1 MAWFNFRKKKEEVKL
16 ETSYETPREQKC
28 SHLWCD
34 FPPYLEFWW
43 TCYRNEY
50 NKRLAKEKQLG
61 WLSAEITESYVCC
74 KCSERDDKVLYRIK
88 IEDIT
93 RNDALVEI
101 ERIKK
106 DHKDFCKPRAEVE
119 DKISDL
125 QHKINRDLLR
135 SLSLYNPAMV
145 GSNFPNDLPI
155 LNKFLKG
162 DKNE

>member
-16 ETSYETPREQKC
+16 ETSCETPQEQKC

-43 TCYRNEY
+43 TCYYNEF
-50 NKRLAKEKQLG
+50 NKKREKERQLG
-61 WLSAEITESYVCC
+61 RLKAEIIESYICC
-74 KCSERDDKVLYRIK
+74 KCSERDNKVLHHIE

-93 RNDALVEI
+93 RNEALGEI
-101 ERIKK
+101 EKIKK
-106 DHKDFCKPRAEVE
+106 EYQGFCKPRAEVE

>member
-1 MAWFNFRKKKEEVKL
+1 MAWFNFKKKKEEVKL
-16 ETSYETPREQKC
+16 ETSYEPPQEQKC

-43 TCYRNEY
+43 TCYHNEY

-101 ERIKK
+101 DRIKK
-106 DHKDFCKPRAEVE
+106 EHKDFCKPRAEVE

-155 LNKFLKG
+155 LTKFLKG